1 MRFEEPGLDRQRM
14 VGGTMRFERSAALRR
29 RAHAA
34 IPGGA
39 HTYAKG
45 DDQFPERSPG
55 FIARGEGCRVWDED
69 GNEFVEYG
77 MGLRAVALGHAFP
90 PVVEA
95 VRRSLDIGTN
105 FSRPHALEVECAE
118 AFLAA
123 VPFADMVKFTKDGS
137 TAVTAAVKVAR
148 AATGRDLVA
157 ICSDHPF
164 FSYDDW
170 FIGTT
175 QMDSG
180 IPPVAT
186 GLTRTFPYDDLPA
199 LRDLFEREPGRIA
212 CVLLEACKYGDP
224 APGYLHEVRRLCH
237 ANGALLVLDEMINGF
252 RLAEA
257 GGQQYYGVEP
267 DLSTFGKA
275 LANGFAVSALAG
287 KREYMELGGLHH
299 DKDRVFLLSTT
310 HGGEVPGL
318 AAALAT
324 MRAYRELPVIE
335 TIDRQGRRL
344 AEGLR
349 QVIAAHGLAEHVPI
363 SGKPCNLV
371 FGTLDRD
378 KRPSQ
383 HFRALLMQELI
394 ARGVIAP
401 SLVIS
406 YSHDDAAV
414 DRTIEA
420 FDGAM
425 PVYRRALEAGVEG
438 LLVGPPTA
446 SVYRRR
452 NRG

>member
-1 MRFEEPGLDRQRM
+1 MRFDNSMSLRQR
-14 VGGTMRFERSAALRR
+14 
-29 RAHAA
+29 AHRL
-34 IPGGA
+34 IPGGC

-55 FIARGEGCRVWDED
+55 FIARGAGCRVWDED
-69 GNEFVEYG
+69 GNEFIEYG

-90 PVVEA
+90 SVVEA

-105 FSRPHALEVECAE
+105 FSRPHVSEVECAE
-118 AFLAA
+118 ALLAA

-137 TAVTAAVKVAR
+137 TAVTAAVKLAR
-148 AATGRDLVA
+148 AATGREVVA
-157 ICSDHPF
+157 LCRDHPF

-175 QMDSG
+175 QVDAG

-186 GLTRTFPYDDLPA
+186 SLTRTFPYDDLGA
-199 LRDLFEREPGRIA
+199 LRDLFATEPGRIA

-224 APGYLHEVRRLCH
+224 SPGYLQEVRRLCDD
-237 ANGALLVLDEMINGF
+237 NGALLILDEMINGF

-257 GGQQYYGVEP
+257 GGQQYYDVEP

-275 LANGFAVSALAG
+275 VANGFAVSALVG

-299 DKDRVFLLSTT
+299 DRDRVFLLSTT
-310 HGGEVPGL
+310 HGAEVPGL
-318 AAALAT
+318 AAAMAT

-335 TIDRQGRRL
+335 TIERQGRRL

-349 QVIAAHGLAEHVPI
+349 GVVAAHGLSDHVPI
-363 SGKPCNLV
+363 IGKPCNLV
-371 FGTLDRD
+371 FGTLDRG

-383 HFRALLMQELI
+383 HLRALLMQELI

-420 FDGAM
+420 FDGAL
-425 PVYRRALEAGVEG
+425 PVYARALENGVEG
-438 LLVGPPTA
+438 LLVGPPTDV
-446 SVYRRR
+446 VYRRR
-452 NRG
+452 NRA

>member
-1 MRFEEPGLDRQRM
+1 
-14 VGGTMRFERSAALRR
+14 MRFERSAALRE

-34 IPGGA
+34 TPGGA

-95 VRRSLDIGTN
+95 VRRSLGIGTN
-105 FSRPHALEVECAE
+105 FSRPHRLEVECAE
-118 AFLAA
+118 ALLAA
-123 VPFADMVKFTKDGS
+123 VPSAGMVKFTKDGS
-137 TAVTAAVKVAR
+137 TAVTAAVKLAR

-157 ICSDHPF
+157 ACRDHPF

-175 QMDSG
+175 PVDGG
-180 IPPVAT
+180 IPPAAT
-186 GLTRTFPYDDLPA
+186 SLTRLFPYGDPA
-199 LRDLFEREPGRIA
+199 ALEGLLAAEPGRFA
-212 CVLLEACKYGDP
+212 CVLLEACKYEDP
-224 APGYLHEVRRLCH
+224 PPGYLREVRRLCDAH
-237 ANGALLVLDEMINGF
+237 GALLVLDEMINGF
-252 RLAEA
+252 RLAVA
-257 GGQQYYGVEP
+257 GGQERYGVEP

-275 LANGFAVSALAG
+275 MANGFAVSALAG
-287 KREYMELGGLHH
+287 KREHMELGGLRHGR
-299 DKDRVFLLSTT
+299 DRVFLLSTT

-335 TIDRQGRRL
+335 TLDRQGRRL

-349 QVIAAHGLAEHVPI
+349 GVIAAHGLSGHVPI
-363 SGKPCNLV
+363 SGHPCNLV

-383 HFRALLMQELI
+383 RFRALLMQELI

-401 SLVIS
+401 SLVVS
-406 YSHDDAAV
+406 YAHDDDAV
-414 DRTIEA
+414 DRTVEA

-425 PVYRRALEAGVEG
+425 PVYRRALEDGVDG
-438 LLVGPPTA
+438 LLAGPPTA
-446 SVYRRR
+446 PVYRRR
-452 NRG
+452 NRE